1 MQPWLVEKMVRS
13 NIYTIQTTGNSRQSV
28 PSPNPPR
35 QTMRVQHIEYIRF
48 LEGGDLL
55 SSSGLIYLYFV
66 PGSS

>member
-35 QTMRVQHIEYIRF
+35 QTMTVQHRE
-48 LEGGDLL
+48 
-55 SSSGLIYLYFV
+55 
-66 PGSS
+66 